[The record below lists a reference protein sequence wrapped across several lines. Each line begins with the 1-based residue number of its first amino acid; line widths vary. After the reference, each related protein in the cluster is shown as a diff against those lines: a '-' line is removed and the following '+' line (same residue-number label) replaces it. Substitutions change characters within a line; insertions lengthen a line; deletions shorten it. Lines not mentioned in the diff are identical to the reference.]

1 MHAARWLDVSSGA
14 RTHCGSLCRDACQ
27 GRLRWRSRSGREF
40 ASGVNFDQLDSAEQK
55 SSVVRSALSGKTIS

>member
-14 RTHCGSLCRDACQ
+14 RTHCGSLCGDACQ